1 MVEVDAGN
9 EMFAMLDHNGLQ
21 TWWVTSVPE
30 VYEDHVSNLRM
41 QDKLRNA
48 GYDRS
53 ETVPLQSSWKVQ
65 YNIVDHP
72 T

>member
-1 MVEVDAGN
+1 MIVFVGDWVKAQGQWGQVVEVDAGN

-21 TWWVTSVPE
+21 TWWVTSIPE

-48 GYDRS
+48 G
-53 ETVPLQSSWKVQ
+53 L
-65 YNIVDHP
+65 
-72 T
+72 